1 MNFFYINHKGMKID
15 FSKPPYILQEIDFFD
30 WEYSYEN
37 VNKKTC
43 GYKRKTRE
51 YKCTIAVAGNKGIS
65 YSQRLKNWQDALDNL
80 IEIFESDVI
89 AGVNGKLYTDTG
101 YYLECKIIASQKN
114 KWRIKGTIV
123 YVNISILAESLSWI
137 QELTKQFLPQT
148 TVNAT
153 RGLNYPFDYPFN
165 YAPSK
170 VGLATWEIDH
180 YTSSHFLMRI
190 YGPCVDPKVF
200 INNYPYQVFTTLEA
214 GDYLEIDTRNNT
226 VIKYLANGT
235 TQNCYNSRQ
244 FTPSIFEKIPP
255 GFLTFS
261 WPGNFGFDMTVFI
274 ERSEPKWD
282 TSEKTYIVT
291 ESGRRMVTE

>member
-1 MNFFYINHKGMKID
+1 MIVRYINSAGQEVNLNKMPYRMLVSDLLDYQPEVAKSNGKICGFNND
-15 FSKPPYILQEIDFFD
+15 IIAEHELNIDVHRRNETSARITMNELTDIFNTD
-30 WEYSYEN
+30 
-37 VNKKTC
+37 
-43 GYKRKTRE
+43 
-51 YKCTIAVAGNKGIS
+51 VAAAIP
-65 YSQRLKNWQDALDNL
+65 
-80 IEIFESDVI
+80 
-89 AGVNGKLYTDTG
+89 GKLYINDTYKNCYIYARDTDR
-101 YYLECKIIASQKN
+101 
-114 KWRIKGTIV
+114 WGTDIV
-123 YVNISILAESLSWI
+123 ISCSYKVISDSLSWI

-255 GFLTFS
+255 GSLRFS

>member
-1 MNFFYINHKGMKID
+1 MDIFYLNHKNQKID
-15 FSKPPYILQEIDFFD
+15 LMNGNYNIEESSLFSHKWKYDSKELAGYGGKIKKFKKGVQEKSIVIHVDTVGAR
-30 WEYSYEN
+30 S
-37 VNKKTC
+37 C
-43 GYKRKTRE
+43 
-51 YKCTIAVAGNKGIS
+51 
-65 YSQRLKNWQDALDNL
+65 QDAYELLVDC
-80 IEIFESDVI
+80 IEVDVLNNI
-89 AGVNGKLYTDTG
+89 PGKLYINNA
-101 YYLECKIIASQKN
+101 YLSCYLIEN
-114 KWRIKGTIV
+114 KPKYFVPYLGS
-123 YVNISILAESLSWI
+123 ISIEMKIATEYDFWI

-148 TVNAT
+148 AVNAT

-200 INNYPYQVFTTLEA
+200 INKYPYQVFTTLEA

-235 TQNCYNSRQ
+235 MQNCYNSRQ

-255 GFLTFS
+255 GFLRFS
-261 WPGNFGFDMTVFI
+261 WPGNFGIDITAFI

-282 TSEKTYIVT
+282 SK
-291 ESGRRMVTE
+291 

>member
-1 MNFFYINHKGMKID
+1 MIIKYTNSINESIVLNKAKIKLREADFFHFRWDMESTGRRYVAIKKPKEYLVRIEIIGNSKEKKDMLDI
-15 FSKPPYILQEIDFFD
+15 FSKITE
-30 WEYSYEN
+30 
-37 VNKKTC
+37 K
-43 GYKRKTRE
+43 
-51 YKCTIAVAGNKGIS
+51 
-65 YSQRLKNWQDALDNL
+65 DALSNTK
-80 IEIFESDVI
+80 
-89 AGVNGKLYTDTG
+89 GKLYIDDQ
-101 YYLECKIIASQKN
+101 YIECFVVEGNSKPSESPIGIN
-114 KWRIKGTIV
+114 KEIRIF
-123 YVNISILAESLSWI
+123 APCPFWI

-255 GFLTFS
+255 GSLTFS

-282 TSEKTYIVT
+282 TSEKYYIVD
-291 ESGRRMVTE
+291 ESGKYIITE